1 MEKDVNYISPN
12 DKYADKIHISFSEF
26 SLFNQCGHRHL
37 IEKHLKLIEP
47 IMTVHL
53 FFGNA
58 IHLALEKSLKDAIG
72 LSRRIDIFKRTFAKD
87 MLDYMKNEPGFDQD
101 FKEYLQQGEELLSL
115 LSIEDIFKKYKIVS
129 VEEPL
134 FEHIYGEFYF
144 KGFVDL
150 VVQDR
155 ETGRYVIIDWKTSGQ
170 KWSLKKKLDD
180 TVFLCQ
186 MRFYKYFWSRKN
198 KISLSQVDCQYI
210 VLNRLKD
217 KGDADSGCGG
227 IQHIDVGSTNDEI
240 FESLKKLA
248 DTIES
253 IHILKKFPKIK
264 HMGNEF
270 LGCMFCKFKG
280 GKHPMC
286 NSNTNQDK
294 KLLIEHKNKNHGK
307 QEISQKA

>member
-1 MEKDVNYISPN
+1 MDKNLNYISFN

-37 IEKHLKLIEP
+37 IEKHLKLTEP
-47 IMTVHL
+47 VMTVHL

-58 IHLALEKSLKDAIG
+58 IHSALEKTLKDAIG
-72 LSRRIDIFKRTFAKD
+72 LSRRIDHFKRTFAKD
-87 MLDYMKNEPGFDQD
+87 MLDYMKDEPGFQQD
-101 FKEYLQQGEELLSL
+101 LNDYLQQGEELLSI

-170 KWSLKKKLDD
+170 KWSIKKKMDD
-180 TVFLCQ
+180 DIFLCQ

-198 KISLSQVDCQYI
+198 NIPLGQVDCEYI
-210 VLNRLKD
+210 VLNRLMD
-217 KGDADSGCGG
+217 KNKADSGCGG
-227 IQHIDVGSTNDEI
+227 IQNIEVGSTNDEI
-240 FESLKKLA
+240 FESLTKLA
-248 DTIES
+248 DTVES
-253 IHILKKFPKIK
+253 IHISKRFPKIK
-264 HMGNEF
+264 HIGNEF

-286 NSNTNQDK
+286 NSNVNQDK
-294 KLLIEHKNKNHGK
+294 QLLLEYKSKIKNHGK
-307 QEISQKA
+307 QEVN